1 MRVKIRVKIRVR
13 IRVKIRVRIRV
24 RIRNFE
30 ISTLIMLAHGAL
42 GPQKVRTARA
52 VWPVHEKHPN
62 TFTKKIEFRIF
73 FSFFI
78 SFLKFN
84 KSGFKK
90 FLCTF

>member
-1 MRVKIRVKIRVR
+1 
-13 IRVKIRVRIRV
+13 
-24 RIRNFE
+24 
-30 ISTLIMLAHGAL
+30 MLAHGAL

-62 TFTKKIEFRIF
+62 TFTKKSNFEFF
-73 FSFFI
+73 FHFSFF
-78 SFLKFN
+78 FLKFK